1 MEMNNV
7 IEKSEKIQKKNIM
20 ADNLYK
26 NDNSLFNPNIN
37 NSKDEQSQRNKQS
50 NKLELDKEIFQI
62 IQQNRNFNGVNDKNF
77 LNKNKINESLNNLN
91 KADVKTNENEINDS
105 KNNNAKIKLN
115 EINEISNK
123 DWKADTFELTP
134 TINSKKNDK
143 NVYTLLN
150 SYYKDVNLDF
160 NNDNAKIKRNGKNF
174 LHKNIFQEP
183 SNFKN
188 FQNNLNIPNNYNP
201 YYYKSQY
208 INNNNYLDAD
218 NYQTS
223 SHSFPANAF
232 IINNHYNNFYL
243 NNYVFNTYNFNKIKS
258 KHNKRNKDNIDPS
271 FFMINLDNIIKGIDK
286 RTTIMIRHIPN
297 KYSYQDLLEE
307 INIVCKDKYD
317 CFYLP
322 LDSENNCNLGYAF
335 INFINPL
342 HIIFFY
348 NTFKSRKWIRFNS
361 YKECDLSFAK
371 YQGKYELTSNIEK
384 NMGKSGDKRRL
395 PIIFEIKNPPKI
407 DLFKQYYEM
416 IKKFSPELLNDINWI

>member
-1 MEMNNV
+1 MEMNND

-20 ADNLYK
+20 TDNLYK
-26 NDNSLFNPNIN
+26 NDNSLFNPNT
-37 NSKDEQSQRNKQS
+37 NSSEGEQSQKRKQS
-50 NKLELDKEIFQI
+50 NKLELNKEIFQI
-62 IQQNRNFNGVNDKNF
+62 IQQNSTYNGINDKNF
-77 LNKNKINESLNNLN
+77 LNKNQINESLNNLN
-91 KADVKTNENEINDS
+91 KPDVKINENEINDS
-105 KNNNAKIKLN
+105 KINNVKIKLS

-123 DWKADTFELTP
+123 NYKADIFKSMP
-134 TINSKKNDK
+134 NNNSKKNDK

-160 NNDNAKIKRNGKNF
+160 NNPKIKRNGKNF
-174 LHKNIFQEP
+174 LHKDIFQEP
-183 SNFKN
+183 SNLKN
-188 FQNNLNIPNNYNP
+188 SQNILNIPSNYNP

-208 INNNNYLDAD
+208 IKNYNYLDAD
-218 NYQTS
+218 DYQAS
-223 SHSFPANAF
+223 PYIFPANSF
-232 IINNHYNNFYL
+232 IINNHYNNYYL
-243 NNYVFNTYNFNKIKS
+243 NNYIFNTYNFNKIKS

-271 FFMINLDNIIKGIDK
+271 FYMINLDNIIKGIDK

-297 KYSYQDLLEE
+297 KYSYQNLLEE

-348 NTFKSRKWIRFNS
+348 NTFKSRKWLHYNS

-395 PIIFEIKNPPKI
+395 PIIFEVKNPPKI